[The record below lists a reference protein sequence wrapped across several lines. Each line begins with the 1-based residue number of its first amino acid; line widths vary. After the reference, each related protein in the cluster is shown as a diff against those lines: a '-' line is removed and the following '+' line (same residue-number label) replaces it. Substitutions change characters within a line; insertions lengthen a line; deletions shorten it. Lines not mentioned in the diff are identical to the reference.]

1 MSQKLQDKI
10 ALVTG
15 GNSGIGLATAR
26 EYAAE
31 GATVIITGRNQSGL
45 EQAVAEI
52 GGNSYSVRG
61 DVTNLEDL
69 DRLFGVLK
77 DRHGKIDIL
86 FANAGIAEV
95 APIDAVSEDFF
106 NRHFDINVKGLF
118 FTVQKALPLLSDGG
132 SIILNASIVGTK
144 GFGNFSVYS
153 ASKAAVRSF
162 ARTWATDLAP
172 RGIRVN
178 AISPGPIE
186 TPLYGKLGLPE
197 EQVQEMGADMVSRI
211 PLARFGQASEIA
223 GAALFLAS
231 SDSSYIT
238 GVELPVDGGIA
249 QV

>member
-1 MSQKLQDKI
+1 MSQKLKDKI

-15 GNSGIGLATAR
+15 GNSGIGLATAK
-26 EYAAE
+26 EYAQQ
-31 GATVIITGRNQSGL
+31 GATVIITGRNQETL
-45 EQAVAEI
+45 DQAVSEI
-52 GGNSYSVRG
+52 GGDSYSVQG
-61 DVTNLEDL
+61 DVSNLADL
-69 DRLFGVLK
+69 DRLYSVIK

-95 APIDAVSEDFF
+95 APIEAVSEGFF
-106 NRHFDINVKGLF
+106 DRHFDINVKGLF

-153 ASKAAVRSF
+153 ASKAAVRSL

-186 TPLYGKLGLPE
+186 TPLYGKLGLAE
-197 EQVQEMGADMVSRI
+197 EQVQQMGAAMVSQV
-211 PLARFGQASEIA
+211 PLARFGRASEIA

>member
-1 MSQKLQDKI
+1 MFQKLKDKI
-10 ALVTG
+10 ALITG
-15 GNSGIGLATAR
+15 GSSGIGLATAK
-26 EYAAE
+26 EYAE
-31 GATVIITGRNQSGL
+31 QGAVVIITGRNQEAL
-45 EQAVAEI
+45 DTAVSEI
-52 GGNSYSVRG
+52 GNNSYSVRS
-61 DVTNLEDL
+61 DVSNLEDL
-69 DRLFGVLK
+69 DHLYSVINEK
-77 DRHGKIDIL
+77 HGKIDIL

-95 APIDAVSEDFF
+95 APIEAVSEGFF
-106 NRHFDINVKGLF
+106 DRHFNINVKGLF
-118 FTVQKALPLLSDGG
+118 FTVQKALPLLNDGG

-153 ASKAAVRSF
+153 SSKAAVRSF

-197 EQVQEMGADMVSRI
+197 EQVQEMGAAMVSQV
-211 PLARFGQASEIA
+211 PMARFGQASEIA

-231 SDSSYIT
+231 GDSSYIT